1 MKRAEKIMYLIN
13 PTQEIIEINT
23 KILIDQIQERED
35 LEIEI
40 ALEDYNENEVRN
52 GLTDLGFEN
61 LNSAI
66 YAINYNPVAA
76 NVPIPIS
83 LLGMLINIGDNAKSH
98 VYLKSIDSKTMLLR
112 FEFL

>member
-1 MKRAEKIMYLIN
+1 MKRAEEIMCLII

-23 KILIDQIQERED
+23 KILINQIEERED

-52 GLTDLGFEN
+52 GLINLGFEN
-61 LNSAI
+61 LDNAI
-66 YAINYNPVAA
+66 YAVSYKPVTA

-83 LLGMLINIGDNAKSH
+83 LLGMLINAGDNARSH
-98 VYLKSIDSKTMLLR
+98 VYLRSINPKTMLLK